1 MTAAKKTPAKRSAPA
16 KRTHVTPPAGPTV
29 KVESS
34 SPLAKRAKR
43 QGYDLPAVPADVVLE
58 KQSPKLVTADK
69 GSPLGKRAKRKGYE
83 LPESPETVVTEA
95 TVSVPFGGNKA

>member
-1 MTAAKKTPAKRSAPA
+1 MSAAKGSAPARKAPA
-16 KRTHVTPPAGPTV
+16 KRTHVTPPSTPTV

-58 KQSPKLVTADK
+58 EQSPKLVTADK
-69 GSPLGKRAKRKGYE
+69 SSPLGKRAKRKGYE